1 MKLKDKKQ
9 LFEKSEKELIKDLKE
24 AKIALF
30 NIKLEKSQ
38 NKLKDTKSLFW
49 KRKEIAWILTILKE
63 KELLAK
69 KENISKA

>member
-69 KENISKA
+69 KENI

>member
-69 KENISKA
+69 KEKI